1 MPAFTIE
8 LPNGKRLDVEADDEN
23 AALTGAQGWY
33 KQNVT
38 DKTDTSATGALTQG
52 MTDAVSGL
60 GKTVKEYI
68 NTDAGNAI
76 QGAAAAS
83 ANPKYKSAYEGFAN
97 PEDGADK
104 HFMGLGWSNAP
115 RALLEQ
121 VPSLAVDVGTQ
132 MLLKKLG
139 IGGIGRTIG
148 GMLTFGARTAGNEA
162 QKRATARTGDEGAE
176 PTSRTRPSPL
186 ARLLSRARST
196 PSPQAR

>member
-38 DKTDTSATGALTQG
+38 DKTDTSAMGALAQG
-52 MTDAVSGL
+52 SVDAVSGL

-76 QGAAAAS
+76 QGAAAAN

-121 VPSLAVDVGTQ
+121 VPALAVDVGTQ

-139 IGGIGRTIG
+139 IGDIG
-148 GMLTFGARTAGNEA
+148 GP
-162 QKRATARTGDEGAE
+162 QRAC
-176 PTSRTRPSPL
+176 
-186 ARLLSRARST
+186 
-196 PSPQAR
+196 

>member
-38 DKTDTSATGALTQG
+38 DKTDTSAMGALQQG
-52 MTDAVSGL
+52 ATDAVSGL

-76 QGAAAAS
+76 QGAAAAN

-121 VPSLAVDVGTQ
+121 VPALAVDVGTQ

-139 IGGIGRTIG
+139 IGDIG
-148 GMLTFGARTAGNEA
+148 GP
-162 QKRATARTGDEGAE
+162 QRAC
-176 PTSRTRPSPL
+176 
-186 ARLLSRARST
+186 
-196 PSPQAR
+196 